1 MSAQETVA
9 KVAAFKGG
17 KMLMGRR
24 RDDKKWCFPGG
35 HLDAGERATDAARRE
50 LAEET
55 GLEASALE
63 HLASKDVK
71 GGKVK
76 VHAFRAEVSDE
87 PDAGEDPDGEF
98 LEFQWVDP
106 AAVPADIRDNL
117 HSKPDLLLDLVS
129 GPSAWN
135 QLLGELEPA
144 EAEAA

>member
-9 KVAAFKGG
+9 KVAAFKNGR
-17 KMLMGRR
+17 MLMGRR
-24 RDDKKWCFPGG
+24 RDNKKWCFPGG
-35 HLDAGERATDAARRE
+35 HLEAGERAHAGAARE

-55 GLEASALE
+55 GLKADALE
-63 HLASKDVK
+63 HLTSKDVK

-76 VHAFRAEVSDE
+76 VHGFRADVSGE
-87 PDAGEDPDGEF
+87 PDAGDDPDGEF

-117 HSKPDLLLDLVS
+117 HSKPDVLLELLS
-129 GPSAWN
+129 KPSAWS
-135 QLLGELEPA
+135 QLFGELEQD